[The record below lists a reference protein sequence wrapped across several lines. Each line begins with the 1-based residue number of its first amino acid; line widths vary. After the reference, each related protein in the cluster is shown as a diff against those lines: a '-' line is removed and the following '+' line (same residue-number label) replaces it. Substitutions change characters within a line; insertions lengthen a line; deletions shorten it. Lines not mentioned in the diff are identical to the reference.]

1 MTHINHNIRIPHTNG
16 LSQDAQG
23 HWWGMLSSTQIL
35 TEQQE
40 NLNNH
45 NNKEQQQTKKKKRRG
60 NQKAQH
66 LRRRERRQVQKQSNN
81 KNHMAESVIIVVD
94 DNDGNVEGEQETQI
108 QIYSLNKHLETR
120 SENKRKRQELNRDNI
135 DVSRSFSQLSISQ
148 ENKPK
153 RNKRTTTT
161 NETNNQLV
169 KVVNGQNQKENDN
182 ELLPMNSIQKFK
194 PSYLKISDQV
204 FKQMLSNGIDNGH
217 EIIQCLNTDEKL
229 QFVCQMTEKTNI
241 IYYLDL
247 QRQLWRDYYDHG
259 MRENQ
264 WAPRVS
270 KSFAKQNYTCRTYSF
285 AKHQVEKHLQ
295 TITRQFHNRLIEL
308 QQSITQLENNVQQW
322 QPYID
327 PAILCNAINT
337 CVQSAQQRLRQQA
350 DYKRKMLTLDSND
363 RNLITKF
370 YDFKPNDERFH
381 DRLIELQQSITQ
393 LESNAQHWQPYIDP
407 AILCNAINTC
417 VQSAQQRL
425 RQQVHYKRK
434 MLTLDSNDRNLIT
447 KFYDFKPNDEQVQ
460 LAKQIWQTTANML
473 KTQEQEEIL
482 RKRIFLRRLPSAY
495 DKIINQSLDY
505 VKPMLSN
512 KVLDKD
518 RRASLVSNYSK
529 TITQYKF
536 DFMTLTLDTIQNVIR
551 GHQQQLVKLQNK
563 LPQCCNQ
570 MLIEAIENRRQAME
584 KRHELYLKHKLHS
597 FFDEAPTAV
606 SNE

>member
-23 HWWGMLSSTQIL
+23 HWWGMLSPTQIL

-60 NQKAQH
+60 NRKAQL
-66 LRRRERRQVQKQSNN
+66 LRRRERRQIQKQSNN
-81 KNHMAESVIIVVD
+81 KNPIAESVIIVVD
-94 DNDGNVEGEQETQI
+94 DNGGNVEGEQETQT

-370 YDFKPNDERFH
+370 YDFKPNDER
-381 DRLIELQQSITQ
+381 
-393 LESNAQHWQPYIDP
+393 
-407 AILCNAINTC
+407 
-417 VQSAQQRL
+417 
-425 RQQVHYKRK
+425 
-434 MLTLDSNDRNLIT
+434 
-447 KFYDFKPNDEQVQ
+447 VQ
-460 LAKQIWQTTANML
+460 LAKQIWQTTANIL

-482 RKRIFLRRLPSAY
+482 RKRIFIRRLPSAY
-495 DKIINQSLDY
+495 DKIINQPLDY

-551 GHQQQLVKLQNK
+551 GHQQRLVKLQNK

-597 FFDEAPTAV
+597 FFDEAPMAV
-606 SNE
+606 SND

>member
-1 MTHINHNIRIPHTNG
+1 MAHINHNIRIPHTNG
-16 LSQDAQG
+16 SSQDAQG
-23 HWWGMLSSTQIL
+23 HWWEMLSRTQIL
-35 TEQQE
+35 IQQQE

-60 NQKAQH
+60 NRKAQR
-66 LRRRERRQVQKQSNN
+66 LRRSERRQVQKQSNN

-94 DNDGNVEGEQETQI
+94 DNDDNVEGEQQTQI
-108 QIYSLNKHLETR
+108 QTYSLNKHLETR
-120 SENKRKRQELNRDNI
+120 SENKRKRQELNQDNI

-148 ENKPK
+148 GNKPK

-161 NETNNQLV
+161 TTTDETNNQLV

-182 ELLPMNSIQKFK
+182 ELLPMNSIQRFK
-194 PSYLKISDQV
+194 PSYLKISDQG
-204 FKQMLSNGIDNGH
+204 FKQMLSNGIDNGD

-229 QFVCQMTEKTNI
+229 QCVRQMTEKTNT

-270 KSFAKQNYTCRTYSF
+270 KSFAKQHYTCRTYGF

-295 TITRQFHNRLIEL
+295 TITRQFHDRLIEL

-337 CVQSAQQRLRQQA
+337 CVQSAQQRLRQQV
-350 DYKRKMLTLDSND
+350 DYKRKM
-363 RNLITKF
+363 F
-370 YDFKPNDERFH
+370 
-381 DRLIELQQSITQ
+381 
-393 LESNAQHWQPYIDP
+393 
-407 AILCNAINTC
+407 
-417 VQSAQQRL
+417 
-425 RQQVHYKRK
+425 
-434 MLTLDSNDRNLIT
+434 TLDSNDRNLIT

-460 LAKQIWQTTANML
+460 LAKQIWQTTANIL

-597 FFDEAPTAV
+597 F
-606 SNE
+606 